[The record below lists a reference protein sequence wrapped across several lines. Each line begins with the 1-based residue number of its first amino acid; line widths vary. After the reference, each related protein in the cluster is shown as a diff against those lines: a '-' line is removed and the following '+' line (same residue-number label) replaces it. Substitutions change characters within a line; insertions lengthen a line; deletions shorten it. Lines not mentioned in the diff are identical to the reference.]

1 MDKRTIVSGLMAS
14 VAFIA
19 PAFAQQSTAQQ
30 STEVGQ
36 INVEGAPEQAPGAG
50 YIIPEDSPKER
61 STVTQAAI
69 AQAPSGA
76 NVYELISRLPGANS
90 IAADGAGLFGGTM
103 SMRGFDSSEIGFTI
117 AGVPVNDS
125 GNYAIYP
132 SEYVDSENLQEIDV
146 TQGAPDV
153 DQPQGGAVGGSVQL
167 IPEEPTDKFRIKLVQ
182 SLGQLDYFKSFGRVD
197 TGDIF
202 DTGMKAFISYSKA
215 EEDKF
220 KGTGNANHD
229 HIDAG
234 WVLET
239 DQGSK
244 FTATSIFN
252 SQVTDFLSSV
262 NLAQYR
268 QYGRSLDYENNLV
281 APPTPGPGAQ
291 SFSTC
296 TGCVSSYPLSSSYT
310 GYSRANYWAYHP
322 NPFNNEIASFNANI
336 KVLDNL
342 HVSLTPY
349 YWNGY
354 GNGGGTSTISE
365 ASTTSAY
372 NGYGSGGLFLGA
384 AGVVPKINGAPP
396 YASADLNGDGDRLD
410 TVGFYRPSIT
420 STQRPG
426 INTEITYQPIEWD
439 TIKFGVDFDHS
450 RHHQTQPYEFL
461 NPNGSV
467 QNIWADTTSQL
478 LTRPD
483 GTLVEGRDQVTFN
496 NTTVAFLE
504 NTLSLL
510 DDRLKI
516 LTGIKRQEVTR
527 DGTNNLPG
535 AIATGLQSVIH
546 PSADY
551 LSYLPEFQA
560 SYHFTPENS
569 VFVNLQKNARA
580 PSNYTLYES
589 NYDTIGDQK
598 QETSWDLDVGYR
610 YQTPVMLASMSL
622 FGIDFKNRQM
632 DIALPS
638 DPTETTDIN
647 AGSVN
652 SRGVEL
658 EAGTAKPIDDFNIYG
673 SASYTKSIIESNL
686 PTGSGYVPTAGKTYV
701 NTPKWLVS
709 GVLEYV
715 PSYLPGAYFSVS
727 PKYTSGR
734 ESTLVNDEKIKG
746 FTDVDL
752 AAGYRFDDSLFP
764 DPIYNVKLQ
773 ANVTN
778 VLDRDYLYFGL
789 AASSTQVAAHNVV
802 TASGKTYAGT
812 APTYAEGAPRFFSV
826 KLSASFGPHGET
838 ATPTAEA
845 FTPPP
850 VQAPMKATTAR
861 SYMVFFD
868 FNKSDLTSQA
878 VSIVDQA
885 AANAGPAKVT
895 QLVVTGHTDTVGSDA
910 YNMRLSRRRAESVA
924 AELEKKGIPS
934 SEIEIVA
941 KGKKD
946 LLVPTADGVREPQ
959 NRRVQIV
966 YQGGATS

>member
-1 MDKRTIVSGLMAS
+1 MTRNAILSGLMAS
-14 VAFIA
+14 VAFIV
-19 PAFAQQSTAQQ
+19 PAAAQQTT
-30 STEVGQ
+30 TEIGQ
-36 INVEGAPEQAPGAG
+36 INVEGAPQEAPGAG

-69 AQAPSGA
+69 EQAPSGA
-76 NVYELISRLPGANS
+76 NVYQLISRLPGVNA
-90 IAADGAGLFGGTM
+90 IAADGAGLFGGAM

-132 SEYVDSENLQEIDV
+132 SEYVDQENLREIDV

-153 DQPQGGAVGGSVQL
+153 DQPQGGAVGGSVQML
-167 IPEEPTDKFRIKLVQ
+167 MQDPTDQFRIKLVQ

-197 TGDIF
+197 TGNIF

-215 EEDKF
+215 EENKF
-220 KGTGNANHD
+220 KGEGNANHD

-252 SQVTDFLSSV
+252 SQITYFLSSV
-262 NLAQYR
+262 NLAQYH

-281 APPTPGPGAQ
+281 APPTPAAGTAQ
-291 SFSTC
+291 SFSSC
-296 TGCVSSYPLSSSYT
+296 AGCVSSYPLSSSYT
-310 GYSRANYWAYHP
+310 GYSRANWWGYHP
-322 NPFNNEIASFNANI
+322 NPFNNEIASFNADI

-354 GNGGGTSTISE
+354 GNGGGASTISE
-365 ASTTSAY
+365 ASSTTAY
-372 NGYGSGGLFLGA
+372 NGYGSSGLYFGPS
-384 AGVVPKINGAPP
+384 GIIPKINGNPP
-396 YASADLNGDGDRLD
+396 YPSVDLNGDGDKLD

-426 INTEITYQPIEWD
+426 INTEIAYQPIDWD

-461 NPNGSV
+461 NPDGAV
-467 QNIWADTTSQL
+467 PNIWADTPSQL

-483 GTLVEGRDQVTFN
+483 GSIVQGRDELTFN
-496 NTTVAFLE
+496 NTTVAFFE

-510 DDRLKI
+510 DDTLKV

-527 DGTNNLPG
+527 DGNNNLPG

-546 PSADY
+546 PTADY
-551 LSYLPEFQA
+551 LSFLPELQV
-560 SYHFTPENS
+560 SYRITPENM

-589 NYDTIGDQK
+589 NYDTIGDQI

-610 YQTPVMLASMSL
+610 YQTQVVYASMSL
-622 FGIDFKNRQM
+622 FAINFSNRQM
-632 DIALPS
+632 DIALPD

-647 AGSVN
+647 AGTVHN
-652 SRGVEL
+652 RGVEAEL
-658 EAGTAKPIDDFNIYG
+658 GTAKPINDFNLYG

-686 PTGSGYVPTAGKTYV
+686 PTGSGYVRTAGETYV
-701 NTPKWLVS
+701 NTPKWLVA
-709 GVLEYV
+709 GVVEYV

-746 FTDVDL
+746 FTSVDL
-752 AAGYRFDDSLFP
+752 GAGYKFDDGMFGS
-764 DPIYNVKLQ
+764 DIYDVKLQ

-778 VLDRDYLYFGL
+778 LLDRDYLYFGL
-789 AASSTQVAAHNVV
+789 AASSTQVAAHTV
-802 TASGKTYAGT
+802 TTLSGKTYSGAT
-812 APTYAEGAPRFFSV
+812 PTYSEGAPRFFSV
-826 KLSASFGPHGET
+826 KLSASFGPHGEAAA
-838 ATPTAEA
+838 ATPAVY
-845 FTPPP
+845 TPPP
-850 VQAPMKATTAR
+850 AQAPMPASTAR

-868 FNKSDLTSQA
+868 FNKSDLTPQA
-878 VSIVDQA
+878 VTIVDQA
-885 AANAGPAKVT
+885 AKNAGPSKVT
-895 QLVVTGHTDTVGSDA
+895 QLTVTGHTDTVGSDA

-924 AELEKKGIPS
+924 AELEKQGIPS

-941 KGKKD
+941 KGKHD
-946 LLVPTADGVREPQ
+946 LLVPTGDGVREPQ

-966 YQGGATS
+966 YGGPAS